1 MSSYRKLSLRLKI
14 LLPLVPSI
22 FVIFLALGLYASSE
36 IKHSLYKEMR
46 NQMEVNVRLLSSML
60 KNIDTATVGGAERR
74 SSLLIKICGGDS
86 AVFALDT
93 AATIRTGATD
103 SPTLTL
109 NGNVVNMNEALVDDL
124 GKTFSESVATVFA
137 RKGNDFVRITTS
149 LKKEDGTRAIGTM
162 LGDIHPAH
170 KRLMAGEPYHGIAK
184 LFGNWYMTKYTPI
197 RQGGEIIGALF
208 VGSKINKEI
217 EEVVNSVQQIKIG
230 ATGYVFVMDNT
241 GGKNRGTMLIHPSKE
256 MTGKNV
262 TDMKDASGSMLFTNM
277 LEKRSGI
284 INYTWINKDAGEVSA
299 REKTAVFT
307 TENPWNWLIA
317 ASAYDEELYQAAVR
331 LKWILMAAAVV
342 CALVTAGLVDL
353 ILRSALAPLKDT
365 SRAIERVS
373 HGDLTVRLQVASED
387 EIGKIQNEINL
398 MVGSLTEIIR
408 QTSGT
413 ASEVSASA
421 IQLRTTAG
429 HMADNAE
436 NVAGQ
441 VGTVATASE
450 EMAATSN
457 EIAMNC
463 HQAVNAAKRANET
476 AKHGKAVVGNTVSA
490 MERIAGRANQS
501 ATAVQSLGARSDQIG
516 AIVATIEDIAD
527 QTNLLALNAAIEA
540 ARAGEMGR
548 GFAVVA
554 DEVRALAE
562 RTTRATREIGEMIKA
577 IQSETRESVSA
588 MNAAV
593 EEVGRGTADA
603 ISSGD
608 ALDDILQEISNVT
621 LQINQIATAAEEQNA
636 TTGEITGNIT
646 RISDTVQETSQG
658 AQETA
663 TASLQLSALSSTL
676 QQLMGRFRV

>member
-1 MSSYRKLSLRLKI
+1 
-14 LLPLVPSI
+14 
-22 FVIFLALGLYASSE
+22 
-36 IKHSLYKEMR
+36 
-46 NQMEVNVRLLSSML
+46 
-60 KNIDTATVGGAERR
+60 
-74 SSLLIKICGGDS
+74 
-86 AVFALDT
+86 
-93 AATIRTGATD
+93 
-103 SPTLTL
+103 
-109 NGNVVNMNEALVDDL
+109 
-124 GKTFSESVATVFA
+124 
-137 RKGNDFVRITTS
+137 
-149 LKKEDGTRAIGTM
+149 
-162 LGDIHPAH
+162 
-170 KRLMAGEPYHGIAK
+170 
-184 LFGNWYMTKYTPI
+184 
-197 RQGGEIIGALF
+197 
-208 VGSKINKEI
+208 
-217 EEVVNSVQQIKIG
+217 
-230 ATGYVFVMDNT
+230 
-241 GGKNRGTMLIHPSKE
+241 
-256 MTGKNV
+256 
-262 TDMKDASGSMLFTNM
+262 
-277 LEKRSGI
+277 
-284 INYTWINKDAGEVSA
+284 
-299 REKTAVFT
+299 
-307 TENPWNWLIA
+307 
-317 ASAYDEELYQAAVR
+317 
-331 LKWILMAAAVV
+331 MAAAVV

-365 SRAIERVS
+365 SRTIERVS

-387 EIGKIQNEINL
+387 EIGKIQHEINL